1 MGPCLSFHL
10 IPCFFFFLKHSYIVQ
25 IHCSPSPSVP
35 CHVVPSAQDVLS
47 VHCFHSS
54 RSPDPQLLKRD
65 PSPSHPWH
73 LHVRPAP
80 LQSPVCSSPAVLNWP
95 VVKRSDLKP
104 LNEVQ
109 VTSADT
115 GGTEG
120 SQPPRSTILPLPE
133 HAPYLPPSP
142 TTPNPVTRSLDSFCN
157 RRLHT
162 VALNCAL
169 KF

>member
-1 MGPCLSFHL
+1 MKYFTIYST
-10 IPCFFFFLKHSYIVQ
+10 LKVYDPNYHNHKILYFSCNV
-25 IHCSPSPSVP
+25 
-35 CHVVPSAQDVLS
+35 
-47 VHCFHSS
+47 S
-54 RSPDPQLLKRD
+54 REPQLLKRD
-65 PSPSHPWH
+65 LSPSHPRH

-80 LQSPVCSSPAVLNWP
+80 LQSPVCSSPAVLNP
-95 VVKRSDLKP
+95 PIVKRSDLKP

-120 SQPPRSTILPLPE
+120 SQPPRSKILPLPE

-157 RRLHT
+157 RRLQT